1 MGNGLTRTTLW
12 TEVPEY
18 DDGLLAFLDFALLH
32 SFHKRVFG
40 IERPCFPGKL

>member
-32 SFHKRVFG
+32 SFYKRVFG